1 MEKRKFGAEIGRVLD
16 LMIHALYTNKDIFL
30 RELVS
35 NASDACDKL
44 RYLSLENPSL
54 MPPSHELKISVKIN
68 KADQSITIA
77 DTGIGM
83 NKEDLIESLGT
94 IANSGTQK
102 FLDAIA
108 ENPGSNVNLIGQFG
122 VGFYSAFMVAKEV
135 VVVSRKAGEEKAY
148 TWISAGQGE
157 FEVGEF
163 EGEAS
168 IGTSIT
174 LKMKASEEKYL
185 DKFPLKHIIST
196 YSDHIAFPIEVIDE
210 EGKLEVVNKASAL
223 WMRPKAEITD
233 EQYTEFYHH
242 VAHQPDTP
250 WLKIHNKVEG
260 NVEYISLLFVPSAKP
275 FDLFHPDRKTRVK
288 LYIKRVFIT
297 DDTVALV
304 PQYLRFLRGV
314 VDSEDLPL
322 NISRETIQHN
332 PILDKIRK
340 SIVKK
345 VLGEFKDK
353 AKKEPKEYAAFWNNF
368 GEVLKEGL
376 CEHALS
382 EKEQLLEI
390 CRFYSSNSEELTSL
404 DEYIERMGEGQ
415 NTIYFLTGD
424 DLQKLRTHPRLEG
437 FIKRGIEVLLLPDY
451 VDDFWVNAINQY
463 KEKELKNISTADI
476 KLDDIKK
483 LEDTPADVIGIDTE
497 KLVAFFKE
505 TLADNI
511 KDVSITS
518 KLVDSP
524 ACLAV
529 PEGFMSMRMEKL
541 LIEQK
546 QLKAASAKI
555 LEINPTHFLL
565 RRIDLLLKNADAT
578 KAKELAWLTFDQACI
593 LEGERVADPK
603 AFVTRLNAFLVANTK
618 STK

>member
-1 MEKRKFGAEIGRVLD
+1 MKKRKFAAESGRVLD

-44 RYLSLENPSL
+44 RYLSIENPSL
-54 MPPSHELKISVKIN
+54 MPFGHELKISVKID
-68 KADQSITIA
+68 KAAQSIIIS

-83 NKEDLIESLGT
+83 NQQDLIESLGT

-102 FLDAIA
+102 FLDIVAKS
-108 ENPGSNVNLIGQFG
+108 PDSSVNLIGQFG

-135 VVVSRKAGEEKAY
+135 VVVSRKAGEKEAY
-148 TWISAGQGE
+148 TWISKGDGE

-163 EGEAS
+163 KGAHD

-174 LKMKASEEKYL
+174 LKIKTSEEKYL

-210 EGKLEVVNKASAL
+210 EGKAEVVNKSSAL
-223 WMRPKAEITD
+223 WMRPKSEITD

-242 VAHQPDTP
+242 IAHQPDTP
-250 WLKIHNKVEG
+250 WLRIHNKVEG
-260 NVEYISLLFVPSAKP
+260 NIEYTSLLFIPSAKP
-275 FDLFHPDRKTRVK
+275 FDLFHPDRKTRVN
-288 LYIKRVFIT
+288 LYIRRVFIT

-304 PQYLRFLRGV
+304 PQYLRFLRGI

-322 NISRETIQHN
+322 NISRESIQHN

-340 SIVKK
+340 SLVKK
-345 VLGEFKDK
+345 ILGELKNK
-353 AKKEPKEYAAFWNNF
+353 AKKNPKEYDIFWNNF

-376 CEHALS
+376 CEHDLS

-390 CRFYSSNSEELTSL
+390 CRFYSSNNNDLTSF
-404 DEYIERMGEGQ
+404 DEYITRMQEDQ
-415 NTIYFLTGD
+415 TAIYFLTGD
-424 DLQKLRTHPRLEG
+424 GITKLRSHPRLEG
-437 FIKRGIEVLLLPDY
+437 FAKRGIEVLLLPDY
-451 VDDFWVNAINQY
+451 VDDFWVNAINKY
-463 KEKELKNISTADI
+463 KDKDLKDISTADI
-476 KLDDIKK
+476 KLEENKEDIDDAKDIETDR
-483 LEDTPADVIGIDTE
+483 LI
-497 KLVAFFKE
+497 AFFKE
-505 TLADNI
+505 TLTTNI

-524 ACLAV
+524 ACLAI
-529 PEGFMSMRMEKL
+529 PEGFMSIRMEKL

-546 QLKAASAKI
+546 QLKTQSAKI
-555 LEINPTHFLL
+555 LEINLTHFLIK
-565 RRIDLLLKNADAT
+565 RIDMLLKNEEPQ
-578 KAKELAWLTFDQACI
+578 KASELVWLTYDQACI

-603 AFVTRLNAFLVANTK
+603 AFISRLNSFLVA
-618 STK
+618 

>member
-1 MEKRKFGAEIGRVLD
+1 MEKRQFGAEIGRVLD

-35 NASDACDKL
+35 NASDACDKR
-44 RYLSLENPSL
+44 RYLSIENPAL
-54 MPPSHELKISVKIN
+54 MVAGDELKIMVAIN
-68 KADQSITIA
+68 KEKQTITIT

-102 FLDAIA
+102 FLDTVA
-108 ENPGSNVNLIGQFG
+108 ENPAANVNLIGQFG

-135 VVVSRKAGEEKAY
+135 VVVSRKAGETKGY
-148 TWISAGQGE
+148 TWISQGAGE

-168 IGTSIT
+168 VGTSIT

-185 DKFPLKHIIST
+185 DKFPLRHIIST

-210 EGKLEVVNKASAL
+210 EGKGEVVNKASAL

-260 NVEYISLLFVPSAKP
+260 NIEFTSLLFVPSVKP

-345 VLGEFKDK
+345 VLAEFKNK
-353 AKKEPKEYAAFWNNF
+353 AKKDPKEYATFWSNF

-390 CRFYSSNSEELTSL
+390 CRFYSSKSEELTSL
-404 DEYIERMGEGQ
+404 DEYIERMGEEQ
-415 NTIYFLTGD
+415 NTIYYLTGD
-424 DLQKLRTHPRLEG
+424 DINKLRSHPRLEG

-476 KLDDIKK
+476 KL
-483 LEDTPADVIGIDTE
+483 EEEATAEEVTGVDTE
-497 KLVAFFKE
+497 GLIAFFKE
-505 TLADNI
+505 TLSDNI

-555 LEINPTHFLL
+555 LEINPAHFLL
-565 RRIDLLLKNADAT
+565 RRIDMLLKNKET
-578 KAKELAWLTFDQACI
+578 PKAAELAWLTYDQACI

-603 AFVTRLNAFLVANTK
+603 AFVTRLNSFLVA
-618 STK
+618 